1 MQPLESDDPTAIGAY
16 RLIARLGAGGM
27 GRVYLARSAGGRTV
41 AVKVVRPELAESAD
55 FRSRFRR
62 EVEAAQAVSGAY
74 TAPVVDFDHDAA
86 TPWLATAYVLGP
98 SLAEAVDAHG
108 PLPERSVAVLG
119 AVLAEALQAIHGAGL
134 VHRDLKPSNVLL
146 SADGPRV
153 IDFGIARALDGGE
166 LTSTGVVVG
175 SPGFMSPE
183 QASGRPVSPASDI
196 FSLGSVLAF
205 AATGHG
211 PFGADSV
218 ATLLYRVVHEAA
230 ELGDLP
236 VGLREPVG
244 ACLAKDAADRITPAA
259 LSRLL
264 APTGTPALL
273 RTAWLPAEVASGIA
287 SHAARVMDME
297 APQAGPGGGG
307 TMLLGPAAGA
317 DPATAVLGRTP
328 VPAGFPTPPPA
339 APATTAVAPAEPGRR
354 KVLTGA
360 LSVGAV
366 AVVGGGVALA
376 LSDHSGRKP
385 EPGPTRSP
393 APSASAD
400 AGASAS
406 AGSAAVSYPTHA
418 PGVAPAAVWVYKG
431 SSLTEV
437 PVVPYHGTL
446 MVSGASLTAVD
457 ARSGKQQWQ
466 GPELGSA
473 FATPPIGI
481 GAGVVVSVGYT
492 ATEQPALLATDP
504 TTGAERWHLLEP
516 AALAFTS
523 VLAVDDER
531 VYLLG
536 SKYPVDANGK
546 AVITIGDPT
555 TKAVMAVDLRTRK
568 VVWTQMRKASAN
580 DQVTGS
586 VAGKYLVYTNDQN
599 NVVVRDTT
607 TGVQLWS
614 KDFGLKDFQSQ
625 VDPLINGGDLY
636 VGGPQLLGF
645 TVADGKQVLS
655 VKNTSGGSF
664 DVPAFA
670 DGVLYAADLRGAR
683 VALNAATG
691 SQQWECVIPD
701 GPSTSTLV
709 VVGTTLFAGS
719 FVGSNG
725 VYAIDRKSG
734 KILWNY
740 RTTANDKDWWLA
752 TDGTLLYG
760 VVGDE
765 VHALPPV

>member
-1 MQPLESDDPTAIGAY
+1 MQPLESDDPAAIGAY

-27 GRVYLARSAGGRTV
+27 GRVYLARSGGGRTV

-62 EVEAAQAVSGAY
+62 EVEAAQSVSGAY
-74 TAPVVDFDHDAA
+74 TAPVVDYDHDAA

-119 AVLAEALQAIHGAGL
+119 AVLAEALQAIHGSGL

-153 IDFGIARALDGGE
+153 IDFGIARALDGGA

-183 QASGRPVSPASDI
+183 QASGRAVSPASDI

-211 PFGADSV
+211 PFGSDSV
-218 ATLLYRVVHEAA
+218 ASLLYRVVHEAPD
-230 ELGDLP
+230 LDDLP
-236 VGLREPVG
+236 PSLREPVG
-244 ACLAKDAADRITPAA
+244 ACLAKEPAERITPAE

-264 APTGTPALL
+264 APAGTPTLL
-273 RTAWLPAEVASGIA
+273 RTAWLPAEVASDIA

-297 APQAGPGGGG
+297 APEAGPADSG
-307 TMLLGPAAGA
+307 TVLLGPATGA
-317 DPATAVLGRTP
+317 SPDTAVLGRTP
-328 VPAGFPTPPPA
+328 PPA
-339 APATTAVAPAEPGRR
+339 PGPAPLRTTAVAPATPGRR
-354 KVLTGA
+354 RVLTGA

-376 LSDHSGRKP
+376 LTRGSGGSGP
-385 EPGPTRSP
+385 TPGPTHSPTATTASRSAGP
-393 APSASAD
+393 TTAAPSYA
-400 AGASAS
+400 
-406 AGSAAVSYPTHA
+406 THA
-418 PGVAPAAVWVYKG
+418 PGVAPAPVWVYKG
-431 SSLTEV
+431 SSLAEV

-446 MVSGASLTAVD
+446 LVSGANLTAID
-457 ARSGKQQWQ
+457 ARGGKQQWQ

-473 FATPPIGI
+473 FASPPIGI

-492 ATEQPALLATDP
+492 ATNEPALIATDP

-523 VLAVDDER
+523 VLAVDDKR
-531 VYLLG
+531 AYLLG
-536 SKYPVDANGK
+536 SKYPLDANGK

-555 TKAVMAVDLRTRK
+555 TKAVIAVDLQTRK
-568 VVWTQMRKASAN
+568 VAWTQMRKASAD

-599 NVVVRDTT
+599 NIVVRDTT

-614 KDFGLKDFQSQ
+614 KDFGLKNFQSQ
-625 VDPLINGGDLY
+625 VDPLIVGGDLY

-655 VKNTSGGSF
+655 AKDSSGGSF
-664 DVPAFA
+664 GVPAIA
-670 DGVLYAADLRGAR
+670 EGVLYAADLRGDR
-683 VALNAATG
+683 VVALNAATG
-691 SQQWECVIPD
+691 SQQWECVVPD
-701 GPSTSTLV
+701 GPFTSTLV
-709 VVGTTLFAGS
+709 VVGPTLFTGS
-719 FVGSNG
+719 FVGGNG
-725 VYAIDRKSG
+725 VYAIDRKNG

-740 RTTANDKDWWLA
+740 RTTSNDKDWWLA

>member
-1 MQPLESDDPTAIGAY
+1 MQPLESDDPAAIGAY

-62 EVEAAQAVSGAY
+62 EVEAAQSVSGAY

-98 SLAEAVDAHG
+98 SLAEAVEAHG

-183 QASGRPVSPASDI
+183 QASGKAVGPASDL

-218 ATLLYRVVHEAA
+218 ASLLYRVVHEAPD
-230 ELGDLP
+230 LGDLP
-236 VGLREPVG
+236 ASLREPVS
-244 ACLAKDAADRITPAA
+244 ACLTKTPEDRITPAA
-259 LSRLL
+259 LSGLL
-264 APTGTPALL
+264 APEGTPALL
-273 RTAWLPAEVASGIA
+273 RTAWLPAEVASDIA

-297 APQAGPGGGG
+297 APGAGPGDGG
-307 TMLLGPAAGA
+307 TVVLGPATGA
-317 DPATAVLGRTP
+317 APTP
-328 VPAGFPTPPPA
+328 VPATVPLPA
-339 APATTAVAPAEPGRR
+339 PTTAVLRRTPAPAPAHPAEPGRR
-354 KVLTGA
+354 RVLVGA

-376 LSDHSGRKP
+376 VDHGSGGN
-385 EPGPTRSP
+385 GPSPDHPTGTTAPSTSTSASPSP
-393 APSASAD
+393 AAPTYA
-400 AGASAS
+400 
-406 AGSAAVSYPTHA
+406 THA
-418 PGVAPAAVWVYKG
+418 PGVAPSPVWVYKG
-431 SSLTEV
+431 SSLAEV

-446 MVSGASLTAVD
+446 LVSEANLTAID

-466 GPELGSA
+466 GPELRSA
-473 FATPPIGI
+473 FATPAIGI
-481 GAGVVVSVGYT
+481 GAGLVVSVGYT
-492 ATEQPALLATDP
+492 AGNVPALLATDP
-504 TTGAERWHLLEP
+504 VTGAERWHLLEP
-516 AALAFTS
+516 DALAFTS

-531 VYLLG
+531 AYLLG
-536 SKYPVDANGK
+536 SKYPLDANGK
-546 AVITIGDPT
+546 AVIKFGDQT
-555 TKAVMAVDLRTRK
+555 TKAVIAVDLRTRK
-568 VVWTQMRKASAN
+568 VDWTQMRKASAS

-599 NVVVRDTT
+599 NIVVRDTT
-607 TGVQLWS
+607 TGTQLWS
-614 KDFGLKDFQSQ
+614 KDFGLKNYQ
-625 VDPLINGGDLY
+625 VQVNPLINDGNLY

-645 TVADGKQVLS
+645 TVAEGNQVLS
-655 VKNTSGGSF
+655 AKDSSGGSF
-664 DVPAFA
+664 DVPAIA
-670 DGVLYAADLRGAR
+670 DGVLYAADGRGR
-683 VALNAATG
+683 RIVALNAATG
-691 SQQWECVIPD
+691 TQQWECVVPD
-701 GPSTSTLV
+701 APFSSTLV
-709 VVGTTLFAGS
+709 VVGPTLFTGS

-725 VYAIDRKSG
+725 VYAIDRKNG
-734 KILWNY
+734 RILWNY

-752 TDGTLLYG
+752 TDGALLYG